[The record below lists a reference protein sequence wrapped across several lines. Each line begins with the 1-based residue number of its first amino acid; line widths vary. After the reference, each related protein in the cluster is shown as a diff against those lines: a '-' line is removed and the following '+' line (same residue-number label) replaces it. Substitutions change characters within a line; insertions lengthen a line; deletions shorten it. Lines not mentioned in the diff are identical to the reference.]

1 MKSILKKLFLGN
13 LSKMEKPEF
22 NPVQK
27 RIQNIKA
34 IWNNNHQ
41 NDNGIEKLVRLFLS
55 SSQLLFPG
63 VYIKYL
69 AYLKGYEYRD
79 LALDF
84 YVLLKVSFPLLI
96 LIYHWQSYPF
106 VIWIM
111 IYVLLETVLYIPT
124 LIFASDMFSKPRS
137 YKRSMLLLFLN
148 YVEIIFSFAVLYSC
162 GNYLNQPFQHWFDAI
177 YFSTINSASIGYGDF
192 YPVTT
197 IGRVLAT
204 AQAFLFLFFVVL
216 FLNFFT
222 TKIKSKGYFDNENE
236 VWFFF
241 QKKKGKPF
249 DFPFLLIHFFDVVAN
264 IDFGDFTIFLGY
276 FLYVFR
282 FSN

>member
-1 MKSILKKLFLGN
+1 MKSILKKLLLGN
-13 LSKMEKPEF
+13 LSKIPKPEY
-22 NPVQK
+22 NPVEK
-27 RIQNIKA
+27 RIMNIKA

-41 NDNGIEKLVRLFLS
+41 DDTGIEKIVRLFLS

-69 AYLKGYEYRD
+69 ASLKGYEYRD

-84 YVLLKVSFPLLI
+84 YVLLKVGFPLLI
-96 LIYHWQSYPF
+96 LIYHWQSYHF

-148 YVEIIFSFAVLYSC
+148 YIEIIISFGVLYSC
-162 GNYLNQPFQHWFDAI
+162 GNYLNKPFNHWFDAI
-177 YFSTINSASIGYGDF
+177 YFSTINSASIGYGDYF
-192 YPVTT
+192 PVTT
-197 IGRVLAT
+197 IGKVLAT

-222 TKIKSKGYFDNENE
+222 GKIKVKGYFDIENE
-236 VWFFF
+236 
-241 QKKKGKPF
+241 
-249 DFPFLLIHFFDVVAN
+249 
-264 IDFGDFTIFLGY
+264 
-276 FLYVFR
+276 
-282 FSN
+282 S

>member
-13 LSKMEKPEF
+13 LAKMPKPEF

-27 RIQNIKA
+27 RLMNIKA

-41 NDNGIEKLVRLFLS
+41 DDNGIEKFVRLFLS

-69 AYLKGYEYRD
+69 AYLRGYEYRD

-84 YVLLKVSFPLLI
+84 YVLLKVSFPLFI
-96 LIYHWQSYPF
+96 LMNHWQSYHF

-148 YVEIIFSFAVLYSC
+148 YIEIIFSFGVLYSC
-162 GNYLNQPFQHWFDAI
+162 GDYLNKPLDHWFDPI

-192 YPVTT
+192 YPVTP
-197 IGRVLAT
+197 IGKFLTT
-204 AQAFLFLFFVVL
+204 AQAFLFLLFVVL

-222 TKIKSKGYFDNENE
+222 AKIKVKGYFDIENE
-236 VWFFF
+236 
-241 QKKKGKPF
+241 
-249 DFPFLLIHFFDVVAN
+249 
-264 IDFGDFTIFLGY
+264 
-276 FLYVFR
+276 
-282 FSN
+282 S